1 MSQRKGLNRRQFL
14 RNSALGFIGTGVLTQ
29 GKWLKA
35 EEREKTESPK
45 IKEYRTLGRTGFKV
59 SDISSGGPME
69 PAILSALL
77 DAGVNY
83 IDTAES
89 YGNGQSE
96 RLIGEVM
103 KDRDRKSIFITTK
116 MIIGRKTP
124 KDRILKRARKSLERL
139 QMDYVDCFMIHGP
152 DNTEIVKAPGF
163 HEAMAELKAEGR
175 VKHCGIS
182 NHGSHYF
189 DNVEPTEKVI
199 GAAAEDGRFDVILLI
214 YNFIQK
220 DSGETLLK
228 MCREKNIGTTLMKT
242 NPVGGYTM
250 IKERMEAFEKEG
262 KDIPPAYQMI
272 LPRFKLKADQA
283 QEFIKKHNLQNN
295 SEIRAAA
302 IRFVLSNQ
310 DVNAVC
316 ISFSNFDDVDNHI
329 KLSGMRMT
337 AGDKTMLAAYKE
349 GCGAF
354 YCRHACGQCEPQC
367 PQGIPVNTIMRYNH
381 YFGAQGREKYAMLK
395 YAKLDTSKADLCQN
409 CKGHCETACPYGVPI
424 HGLLLL
430 AHQNL
435 TLA

>member
-1 MSQRKGLNRRQFL
+1 MNLRKGLNRRQFL
-14 RNSALGFIGTGVLTQ
+14 RNSALSLVGTGVLTP
-29 GKWLKA
+29 GKRLSA
-35 EEREKTESPK
+35 EEQEKKEYPK

-59 SDISSGGPME
+59 SDIGSGTPMD

-83 IDTAES
+83 IDTAEA

-96 RLIGEVM
+96 KIVGEVM
-103 KDRDRKSIFITTK
+103 KDRDRKSVFITTK
-116 MIIGRKTP
+116 MQIGRKTS
-124 KDRILKRARKSLERL
+124 KDRILNRARKSLERL

-152 DNTEIVKAPGF
+152 DNAEIVKAPGF
-163 HEAMAELKAEGR
+163 HEAMNELKAEGR

-182 NHGSHYF
+182 NHGTQYF
-189 DNVEPTEKVI
+189 DKVEPTEKVI
-199 GAAAEDGRFDVILLI
+199 GTATEDGRFDVILLV

-262 KDIPPAYQMI
+262 KDIPPVYKII
-272 LPRFKLKADQA
+272 LPRFKLKADKA
-283 QEFIKKHNLQNN
+283 QKFIKKHNLQNN
-295 SEIRAAA
+295 SEIREAA

-310 DVNAVC
+310 DVNAIC
-316 ISFSNFDDVDNHI
+316 ISFMNFDDVDNHI
-329 KLSGMRMT
+329 KLSGTRIT
-337 AGDKTMLAAYKE
+337 ADDKAMLAAYAE

-354 YCRHACGQCEPQC
+354 YCRHACGRCEPQC
-367 PQGIPVNTIMRYNH
+367 PHGVPVNTIMRYNH
-381 YFGAQGREKYAMLK
+381 YFRAQGREKYAMIK
-395 YAKLDTSKADLCQN
+395 YAKLNSSKADLCQN
-409 CKGHCETACPYGVPI
+409 CKGHCEIACPYGVPI
-424 HGLLLL
+424 HGLLLM